1 MLHLKLDYRRG
12 DFHLNLE
19 LTSEHRITA
28 LSGDSGSGKTTLLDL
43 IAGLKTPQAG
53 KIEVEGT
60 LLFDSSQ
67 GLDIPVEERR
77 VGYLFQDG
85 KLFPHLSVK
94 DNLLYGRKRRQ
105 FEGPALEEVVSVLE
119 LGNMLERSPNR
130 LSGGEKQRV
139 ALGRALLSAPRILLL
154 DEPLANL
161 DEGAKTRILD
171 YLDRTLRH
179 FQLPALYV
187 SHSSREIRDLADWL
201 ILIGKGNVLRQ
212 GLPAGML
219 AGSDS

>member
-12 DFHLNLE
+12 DFHLELE

-43 IAGLKTPQAG
+43 IAGLKTPRAG
-53 KIEVEGT
+53 RIEVDGT

-67 GLDIPVEERR
+67 GLDIPVEDRR

-105 FEGPALEEVVSVLE
+105 YEGPALEEVVSVLE

-179 FQLPALYV
+179 FQLPALFV

-219 AGSDS
+219 AGADS